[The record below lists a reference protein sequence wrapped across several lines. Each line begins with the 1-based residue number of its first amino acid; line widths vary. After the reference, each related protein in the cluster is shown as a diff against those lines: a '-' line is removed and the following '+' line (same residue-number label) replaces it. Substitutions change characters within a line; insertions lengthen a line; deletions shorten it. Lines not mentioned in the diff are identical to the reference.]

1 MGKVRRQSR
10 GPSKRFQRYKAKK
23 ETCKMKAAI
32 YARVSTQ
39 DQTCDLQ
46 LRDLRAMASQRG
58 LEITREYVDHGQSGA
73 KVSRP
78 ALNDLLKD
86 AKRGKFRVLL
96 VWRLDRLGRS
106 LAHLVQL
113 LEDFRVSN
121 IELVSFSEGLDFST
135 TTGKLMFQIVSAF
148 AEFERESI
156 RERVRAG
163 VATARAKGKI
173 LGRPKNRVD
182 HSQVTQIRELLSSGL
197 SMVQVGQVLNISPA
211 SVCRKNKTIKLQE
224 I

>member
-1 MGKVRRQSR
+1 
-10 GPSKRFQRYKAKK
+10 
-23 ETCKMKAAI
+23 MKAAV

-58 LEITREYVDHGQSGA
+58 LEITQEYIDHGQSGA

-163 VATARAKGKI
+163 VATARAKGKV
-173 LGRPKNRVD
+173 LGRPKNQVD

-211 SVCRKNKTIKLQE
+211 SVCRKNKAV
-224 I
+224 

>member
-1 MGKVRRQSR
+1 
-10 GPSKRFQRYKAKK
+10 
-23 ETCKMKAAI
+23 MKASI
-32 YARVSTQ
+32 YARVSTH

-46 LRDLRAMASQRG
+46 LRDLRAMAMQRG
-58 LEITREYVDHGQSGA
+58 LEITREYIDNGQSGA

-78 ALNDLLKD
+78 ALNDMLKD

-121 IELVSFSEGLDFST
+121 IELVSYSEGLDFST

-163 VATARAKGKI
+163 VATARAKGKT
-173 LGRPKNRVD
+173 LGRPRNRVNE
-182 HSQVTQIRELLSSGL
+182 SEVKQIRELLSSGL
-197 SMVQVGQVLNISPA
+197 SMSQVGQRLNISAA
-211 SVCRKNKTIKLQE
+211 SVCRKNRMAV
-224 I
+224 